1 MTKED
6 NLILADEIR
15 TIIRQLRKKG
25 YTYRVFFTAI
35 NYKPVDFYNFMSHGY
50 KMKDDNLMILKGCI
64 QSILDNDEGSTQA

>member
-50 KMKDDNLMILKGCI
+50 KMKDDNLMILKCCI